1 MTTLYCDLRL
11 RKLEYNTEI
20 RTVGF
25 EKNLAV
31 AVFVSDSPADLVTR
45 ERVIAQIAKTMWD
58 KWSSKP

>member
-1 MTTLYCDLRL
+1 L

-20 RTVGF
+20 RTIGLK
-25 EKNLAV
+25 KNLAV

-45 ERVIAQIAKTMWD
+45 ERVIAQVAKTMWD